1 MMNVLLILVPLLT
14 ALLVALTRK
23 SSRLVQAT
31 AFIGG
36 VATFLLTLNLDGA
49 EPFIGRWLPGV
60 GVSFALD
67 SGGASAVLLLVAALV
82 MIPTLQFASKQ
93 GEQSGAF
100 VALLLVAHAGL
111 NGIFLARDLVVFY
124 VFWEATLIPG
134 LIMLGLFGGQKRVAA
149 LVKYLVYAVLG
160 SFVMLIAI
168 IATKTLSGAASFHI
182 TDLMIATTSLTFE
195 TQVWL
200 FIGFAV
206 GMAVKLPIW
215 PLHSWLITFNEENH
229 HSGVAD
235 IFGTLY
241 KVGGFGFFLWA
252 LPMLPLGAEA
262 VSPYLLA
269 LGVIT
274 AVYGAF
280 AAAGEKHLKR
290 FLAYASLSHMGIVAA
305 GLFALDMVGAS
316 GAIYLLAA
324 QMASTGALFLM
335 SGFLYRR
342 YQTFDLAAY
351 GGLAKS
357 APAFAAIS
365 LLMIFAS
372 IGVPGLS
379 NFPGEFMALMGTFQ
393 TSTALGVLAIATVI
407 TAGAYGVNL
416 YHKIF
421 LGGERAVKRDLS
433 AFELAL
439 FVPFIVSVIWLGFF
453 SYPHLRNIDQHTNM
467 IEIQMERAHTPT
479 LEPLAQGGAK

>member
-1 MMNVLLILVPLLT
+1 MINLLLILVPLLT
-14 ALLVALTRK
+14 ALLVALVRK
-23 SSRLVQAT
+23 SSRLVQAV

-36 VATFLLTLNLDGA
+36 IGTFLLTLNLQGA
-49 EPFIGRWLPGV
+49 EGFNAPWLPGV

-67 SGGASAVLLLVAALV
+67 SGGASTVLLLVAAIV
-82 MIPTLQFASKQ
+82 MIPTLQYASRQ
-93 GEQSGAF
+93 GVSSGAL
-100 VALLLVAHAGL
+100 VALLLLSHAGL
-111 NGIFLARDLVVFY
+111 NGIFMARDLVVFY

-134 LIMLGLFGGQKRVAA
+134 LIILGLFGLEKRVPA
-149 LVKYLVYAVLG
+149 LVKYLAYAVLG
-160 SFVMLIAI
+160 SFVMLISI
-168 IATKTLSGAASFHI
+168 IATKVLSGAPSFHI
-182 TDLMIATTSLTFE
+182 TDLMIATPSLTFE
-195 TQVWL
+195 TQVLL

-215 PLHSWLITFNEENH
+215 PLHSWLITFNEQNH
-229 HSGVAD
+229 PSGVAD

-252 LPMLPLGAEA
+252 LPLLPLGAEA
-262 VSPYLLA
+262 VAPYLLA

-280 AAAGEKHLKR
+280 AASGEKHLKR
-290 FLAYASLSHMGIVAA
+290 FLGYASLSHMGIVAA
-305 GLFALDMVGAS
+305 GLFALDIVGAT

-335 SGFLYRR
+335 SGILYRR
-342 YQTFDLAAY
+342 YQTFDMDAY

-357 APAFAAIS
+357 APAFAGIS

-372 IGVPGLS
+372 IGVPGLG

-393 TSTALGVLAIATVI
+393 TSAFLGVLAIATVI

-416 YHKIF
+416 YQRIF
-421 LGGERAVKRDLS
+421 LGGQRDKKGDLS

-439 FVPFIVSVIWLGFF
+439 FVPFIVMVIWLGFF
-453 SYPHLRNIDQHTNM
+453 SQPHMAKIEQHSQM
-467 IEIQMERAHTPT
+467 IELQLDRAHMPT

>member
-1 MMNVLLILVPLLT
+1 MINVLLIIVPLLT
-14 ALLVALTRK
+14 AFLVSLVRNNA
-23 SSRLVQAT
+23 RLVQAT
-31 AFIGG
+31 AFVGG
-36 VATFLLTLNLDGA
+36 VATFLLTLNLQGA
-49 EPFIGRWLPGV
+49 EIFTGKWLPGV
-60 GVSFALD
+60 GISFALD
-67 SGGASAVLLLVAALV
+67 SGGASGVLLLVAAIV
-82 MIPTLQFASKQ
+82 MIPTLQFAAKQ
-93 GEQSGAF
+93 GELAGAF

-124 VFWEATLIPG
+124 IFWEATLIPG

-160 SFVMLIAI
+160 SFVMLISI

-182 TDLMIATTSLTFE
+182 TDLMIATPALAFE
-195 TQVWL
+195 TQVLL
-200 FIGFAV
+200 FVGFAV

-215 PLHSWLITFNEENH
+215 PLHSWLITFNEQNH

-262 VSPYLLA
+262 VAPYLLA
-269 LGVIT
+269 LGVVT

-305 GLFALDMVGAS
+305 GLFALDLVGAS

-342 YQTFDLAAY
+342 YETFDMDAY

-357 APAFAAIS
+357 APAFAGIS

-416 YHKIF
+416 YQRIF
-421 LGGERAVKRDLS
+421 QGPERVKRNDLS

-439 FVPFIVSVIWLGFF
+439 FVPFVVMVVWLGFF
-453 SYPHLRNIDQHTNM
+453 SAPHFQKIDQHTQM
-467 IEIQMERAHTPT
+467 IEIQLERAHTPT